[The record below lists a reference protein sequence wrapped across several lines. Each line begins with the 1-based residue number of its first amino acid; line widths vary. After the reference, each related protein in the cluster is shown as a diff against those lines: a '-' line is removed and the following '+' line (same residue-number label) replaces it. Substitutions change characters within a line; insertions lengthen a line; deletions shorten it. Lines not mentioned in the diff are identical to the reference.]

1 MHYLGL
7 RVRDLELLEA
17 CRRRDR
23 DLDPAIRRT
32 VLVWE
37 GGRDRDRD
45 VAADGSRLAADG
57 GGTLRR
63 WTDGDEDDELRDR
76 LKKSKYS
83 LLPLYFKKYYTL
95 NQSFGSVMVLIRI
108 RGENP
113 CRLGSWSQKVAL
125 LHFCF
130 RYRGLTLTDT

>member
-32 VLVWE
+32 VLVCE
-37 GGRDRDRD
+37 GGRERDRD

-83 LLPLYFKKYYTL
+83 LLPLYLKK
-95 NQSFGSVMVLIRI
+95 
-108 RGENP
+108 
-113 CRLGSWSQKVAL
+113 
-125 LHFCF
+125 
-130 RYRGLTLTDT
+130 